1 MSKNKRRYQGDGYD
15 LDLAYITDHII
26 AMGAP
31 SQGSRGAL
39 LQAYQPQVYLIMK
52 AAQMWFARFCI
63 VFEALRADVIGLHC
77 EEIVWH
83 NQGTLPV

>member
-1 MSKNKRRYQGDGYD
+1 MSKNKRRYQADGYD

-39 LQAYQPQVYLIMK
+39 LQAYQPQVYPFMK
-52 AAQMWFARFCI
+52 AAQMCFARVSVCLLKLY
-63 VFEALRADVIGLHC
+63 AP
-77 EEIVWH
+77 VWL
-83 NQGTLPV
+83 TCTVRR